1 VRFVPVRFTPKASVY
16 KGEECG
22 GVNLI
27 VTDRAA
33 FRPVRVGIELAVALR
48 RFYPAEWKVD
58 DSLRLLANADTLA
71 RVRSGA
77 TAEEVIRAWQA
88 GLDEFKNARAK
99 FLIYR

>member
-1 VRFVPVRFTPKASVY
+1 VPIRFTPKASVY
-16 KGEECG
+16 KNEECG

-33 FRPVRVGIELAVALR
+33 FRPVRMGLELAVALR
-48 RFYPAEWKVD
+48 RLYPSEWKVD

-71 RVRSGA
+71 RVRA
-77 TAEEVIRAWQA
+77 ADDAEQIIRAWQPA
-88 GLDEFKNARAK
+88 LEEFKAARAR